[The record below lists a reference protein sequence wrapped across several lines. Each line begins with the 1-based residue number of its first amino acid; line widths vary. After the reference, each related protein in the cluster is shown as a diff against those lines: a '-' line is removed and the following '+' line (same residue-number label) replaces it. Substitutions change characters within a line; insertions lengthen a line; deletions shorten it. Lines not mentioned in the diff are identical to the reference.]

1 MLCRFTLCAMK
12 EAFAFVFNVVLQ
24 APNFREVEIMLN
36 VLLKSARLCLHKKLV
51 SCYHDGACN
60 SMMPIPSLQGS
71 LSIARKCVIVELL
84 LLRAALPVP
93 GVDCTLL
100 VRGIRP
106 RSIP

>member
-60 SMMPIPSLQGS
+60 SMRPIPSLQGCKQS
-71 LSIARKCVIVELL
+71 ADPS
-84 LLRAALPVP
+84 
-93 GVDCTLL
+93 
-100 VRGIRP
+100 
-106 RSIP
+106 